1 MTGDDRYK
9 EIFKKK
15 KGMRSMCDVAERL
28 EKMGI
33 EKGIIEGK
41 LQVYENLLKKG
52 FSKEEALK
60 IVDLPKSGIK

>member
-15 KGMRSMCDVAERL
+15 KGMHSMCDVAERL

-60 IVDLPKSGIK
+60 IVDLPKSEIK